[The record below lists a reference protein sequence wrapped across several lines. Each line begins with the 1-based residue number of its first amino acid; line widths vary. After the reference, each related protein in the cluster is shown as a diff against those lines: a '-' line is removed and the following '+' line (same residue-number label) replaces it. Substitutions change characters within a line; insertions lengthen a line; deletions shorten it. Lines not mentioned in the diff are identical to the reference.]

1 MEESADDEVL
11 ASVLATCQ
19 LEARLVHNPTFCG
32 HYEVAEPQHRFG
44 AAWFH
49 LVDRGVC
56 EVRSPALGQSVRLA
70 AGDLLVLP
78 RGTAH
83 TISSGAGVATE
94 PYSTLL
100 CGEFSF
106 RTGDNALLRSL
117 PDLIVV
123 RSSEAGSGLRRVAEM
138 MVEESHS
145 SRFGRRAVIDQLAD
159 ALFVMMLR
167 HHIEH
172 SPMRRGLLAALADPR
187 LGRVLRAMHGDPGRY
202 WTVASLA
209 AVALLSRTTFSERFT
224 ALLDESPYQYLT
236 RWRMTEALS
245 RLRDPRLSVAKVAE
259 QLGYQTESAFRRSFK
274 RVHGFGPGRVR
285 REGRQPTG

>member
-1 MEESADDEVL
+1 MQDSADDEVL

-32 HYEVAEPQHRFG
+32 HYEESEPQQGAG

-49 LVDRGVC
+49 LVDRGRC
-56 EVRSPALGQSVRLA
+56 EVRSPLLVQTVSLD

-83 TISSGAGVATE
+83 SISSASDVASDHYT
-94 PYSTLL
+94 TLL
-100 CGEFSF
+100 CGAFTF

-123 RSSEAGSGLRRVAEM
+123 RSSEAGEGLRRVAEM
-138 MVEESHS
+138 MVEESRS
-145 SRFGRRAVIDQLAD
+145 GRFGRSAVIDRLAG

-172 SPMRRGLLAALADPR
+172 SPMRRGLLAALSDPR
-187 LGRVLRAMHGDPGRY
+187 LGRALRAMHGDPGRN

-209 AVALLSRTTFSERFT
+209 AVALQSRTSFSERFT
-224 ALLDESPYQYLT
+224 AMLGESPYQYLT

-245 RLRDPRLSVAKVAE
+245 RLRDPRFSVAKVAE
-259 QLGYQTESAFRRSFK
+259 QLGYQTESAFRRSFQ

-285 REGRQPTG
+285 REGRQPAD